1 MSTTTPIVDFVRRYA
16 QSGTSR
22 LHMPGHKG
30 QSLLGFEPWD
40 ITEIKGAD
48 ELYGADGIIAQS
60 EANATRLFGTVH
72 TYYSTEG
79 SSQCIRAMLCLALQA
94 APAAGQRPV
103 LLAARNAHKA
113 LLYAAALLDFDI
125 QWLWPAP
132 QDAGALCSCPV
143 SAAKLTGALQG
154 LAQQGRKP
162 FGVYITS
169 PDYLGGVQDIAAL
182 AEVCKDFGVPLLV
195 DNAHGAYLRFLPQG
209 GQHPIALGAAMCCD
223 SGHKTLPVVTGGAYL
238 HLGKNAPIQDEA
250 AVRNALALFGSTS
263 PSYLILQSLD
273 KCNQVLSEGYL
284 GGVQDIAAL
293 AEVCKDFGVPLLVDN
308 AHGAYLRFL
317 PQGGQHP
324 IALGAAMCCDSGH
337 KTLPVVTG
345 GAYLHL
351 GKNAPIQDEAAVRNA
366 LALFGSTSPSYLILQ
381 SLDKCNQVLSEGY
394 PLRLLQCCGYLTR
407 MRRELNEAAAAKHCP
422 GPLALESEPLKVTL
436 DAATLGMTGTELAEA
451 LRSAKV
457 ECEYA
462 DPRYVVLMFTPANPP
477 QDFER
482 LTSAVLHI
490 VENLTGPFPLPE
502 KNDRELLELEHEL
515 HTCCSIRQAVF
526 APQEQ
531 VPTEQAVGRI
541 CAMPTVSCPPA
552 IPIVVSGEKI
562 TSAAV
567 RLMQKYHVMQAAVLR
582 KTI

>member
-1 MSTTTPIVDFVRRYA
+1 MSMTTPIVDFVRRYA

-143 SAAKLTGALQG
+143 SVAKLTGALQG
-154 LAQQGRKP
+154 LVQQGKRP

-182 AEVCKDFGVPLLV
+182 AEVCKDFSVPLLV

-238 HLGKNAPIQDEA
+238 HLGKNAPVQDEA

-273 KCNQVLSEGYL
+273 KCNQ
-284 GGVQDIAAL
+284 I
-293 AEVCKDFGVPLLVDN
+293 
-308 AHGAYLRFL
+308 
-317 PQGGQHP
+317 
-324 IALGAAMCCDSGH
+324 
-337 KTLPVVTG
+337 
-345 GAYLHL
+345 
-351 GKNAPIQDEAAVRNA
+351 
-366 LALFGSTSPSYLILQ
+366 
-381 SLDKCNQVLSEGY
+381 LSEGY
-394 PLRLLQCCGYLTR
+394 PLRLLQCCGHLTR
-407 MRRELNEAAAAKHCP
+407 LRRELNEAAAAKHCP
-422 GPLALESEPLKVTL
+422 EPLALESEPLKVTL
-436 DAATLGMTGTELAEA
+436 DAAVLGLSGTELAEK
-451 LRSAKV
+451 LRAAKI

-462 DPRYVVLMFTPANPP
+462 DPRYLVLMFTPDNPP

-482 LTSAVLHI
+482 LSAAVLRI
-490 VENLTGPFPLPE
+490 AEELAGPVTLPE
-502 KNDRELLELEHEL
+502 ETAGEFAELERGL
-515 HTCCSIRQAVF
+515 HRRCTIRQAVF

-531 VPTEQAVGRI
+531 LPAEQAVGRI

-552 IPIVVSGEKI
+552 IPIVVSGEQI
-562 TSAAV
+562 TPAAAAWMK
-567 RLMQKYHVMQAAVLR
+567 RYHVEEVSVIREPQ
-582 KTI
+582 

>member
-1 MSTTTPIVDFVRRYA
+1 MSMTTPIVDFVRRYA

-30 QSLLGFEPWD
+30 QSILGFEPWD

-48 ELYGADGIIAQS
+48 ELYEAEGIIAES
-60 EANATRLFGTVH
+60 EANATRLFGTAH

-94 APAAGQRPV
+94 APRTGKRPV

-125 QWLWPAP
+125 EWLWPAP
-132 QDAGALCSCPV
+132 EDACALCSCPV
-143 SAAKLTGALQG
+143 SAARLTAALH
-154 LAQQGRKP
+154 AMEQQGRKP
-162 FGVYITS
+162 FGIYVTS

-182 AEVCKDFGVPLLV
+182 AAVCKTFDLPLLV
-195 DNAHGAYLRFLPQG
+195 DNAHGAYLRFLPENR
-209 GQHPIALGAAMCCD
+209 HPIALGAAMCCD

-273 KCNQVLSEGYL
+273 KCNQVL
-284 GGVQDIAAL
+284 
-293 AEVCKDFGVPLLVDN
+293 AED
-308 AHGAYLRFL
+308 
-317 PQGGQHP
+317 
-324 IALGAAMCCDSGH
+324 
-337 KTLPVVTG
+337 
-345 GAYLHL
+345 
-351 GKNAPIQDEAAVRNA
+351 
-366 LALFGSTSPSYLILQ
+366 
-381 SLDKCNQVLSEGY
+381 Y
-394 PLRLLQCCGYLTR
+394 PLRLLQCCGHLTR
-407 MRRELNEAAAAKHCP
+407 LRRELNEAAAAKRCSV
-422 GPLALESEPLKVTL
+422 PLVLESEPLKVTL
-436 DAATLGMTGTELAEA
+436 DAAALGMTGTELAEA
-451 LRSAKV
+451 LRGAKV

-502 KNDRELLELEHEL
+502 ENDRELLELEHEL

-567 RLMQKYHVMQAAVLR
+567 RLMQKHHVMQVAVLR

>member
-1 MSTTTPIVDFVRRYA
+1 MSMTTPIVDFVRRYA

-103 LLAARNAHKA
+103 LLAARNAHKT

-132 QDAGALCSCPV
+132 QDAGAFCSCPV

-154 LAQQGRKP
+154 LAQQGKRP

-182 AEVCKDFGVPLLV
+182 TEVCKDFGVPLLV

-238 HLGKNAPIQDEA
+238 HLGKNAPVQDEA

-273 KCNQVLSEGYL
+273 KCNQ
-284 GGVQDIAAL
+284 I
-293 AEVCKDFGVPLLVDN
+293 
-308 AHGAYLRFL
+308 
-317 PQGGQHP
+317 
-324 IALGAAMCCDSGH
+324 
-337 KTLPVVTG
+337 
-345 GAYLHL
+345 
-351 GKNAPIQDEAAVRNA
+351 
-366 LALFGSTSPSYLILQ
+366 
-381 SLDKCNQVLSEGY
+381 LSEGY
-394 PLRLLQCCGYLTR
+394 PLRLLQCCGHLTR
-407 MRRELNEAAAAKHCP
+407 LRRELNEAVAAKHCP
-422 GPLALESEPLKVTL
+422 GPLVLESEPLKVTL
-436 DAATLGMTGTELAEA
+436 DAAVLGLSGTELAEK
-451 LRSAKV
+451 LRAAKI

-462 DPRYVVLMFTPANPP
+462 DPRYLVLMFTPDNPP

-482 LTSAVLHI
+482 LSAAVLRI
-490 VENLTGPFPLPE
+490 AEELAGPVTLPE
-502 KNDRELLELEHEL
+502 ETAGEFAELERGL
-515 HTCCSIRQAVF
+515 HRRCTIRQAVF

-531 VPTEQAVGRI
+531 LPAEQAVGRI

-552 IPIVVSGEKI
+552 IPIVVSGEQI
-562 TSAAV
+562 TPAAAAWMK
-567 RLMQKYHVMQAAVLR
+567 RYHVEEVSVIREPQ
-582 KTI
+582 

>member
-1 MSTTTPIVDFVRRYA
+1 MSMTTPIVDFVCRYA

-48 ELYGADGIIAQS
+48 ELYEAEGIIAES
-60 EANATRLFGTVH
+60 EANATRLFGTAH

-94 APAAGQRPV
+94 SPRTGKRPV

-125 QWLWPAP
+125 EWLWPAP
-132 QDAGALCSCPV
+132 EDACALCSCLV
-143 SAAKLTGALQG
+143 SAARLTAALH
-154 LAQQGRKP
+154 AMEQQGRKP
-162 FGVYITS
+162 FGIYVTS

-182 AEVCKDFGVPLLV
+182 AAVCKTFDLPLLV
-195 DNAHGAYLRFLPQG
+195 DNAHGAYLRFLPENR
-209 GQHPIALGAAMCCD
+209 HPIALGAAMCCD

-273 KCNQVLSEGYL
+273 KCNQVL
-284 GGVQDIAAL
+284 A
-293 AEVCKDFGVPLLVDN
+293 
-308 AHGAYLRFL
+308 
-317 PQGGQHP
+317 
-324 IALGAAMCCDSGH
+324 
-337 KTLPVVTG
+337 
-345 GAYLHL
+345 
-351 GKNAPIQDEAAVRNA
+351 
-366 LALFGSTSPSYLILQ
+366 
-381 SLDKCNQVLSEGY
+381 EGY
-394 PLRLLQCCGYLTR
+394 PLRLLQCCGHLTR
-407 MRRELNEAAAAKHCP
+407 LRRELNEAAAAKRCSV
-422 GPLALESEPLKVTL
+422 PLVLESEPLKVTL
-436 DAATLGMTGTELAEA
+436 DAAALGMTGTELAEA

-502 KNDRELLELEHEL
+502 ENDRELLELEHEL

-567 RLMQKYHVMQAAVLR
+567 RLMQKYHVTQVAVLR

>member
-1 MSTTTPIVDFVRRYA
+1 MSMTTPIVDFVRRYA

-60 EANATRLFGTVH
+60 EANATRLFDTVH

-143 SAAKLTGALQG
+143 SAAKLTGVLQG
-154 LAQQGRKP
+154 LAQQGKRP

-182 AEVCKDFGVPLLV
+182 AEVCRDFGVPLLV

-238 HLGKNAPIQDEA
+238 HLGKNAPVQDEA

-273 KCNQVLSEGYL
+273 KCNQILSEGY
-284 GGVQDIAAL
+284 
-293 AEVCKDFGVPLLVDN
+293 
-308 AHGAYLRFL
+308 
-317 PQGGQHP
+317 
-324 IALGAAMCCDSGH
+324 S
-337 KTLPVVTG
+337 
-345 GAYLHL
+345 
-351 GKNAPIQDEAAVRNA
+351 
-366 LALFGSTSPSYLILQ
+366 
-381 SLDKCNQVLSEGY
+381 
-394 PLRLLQCCGYLTR
+394 LRLLQCCGHLTR
-407 MRRELNEAAAAKHCP
+407 LRRELNEAAAAKHCP

-436 DAATLGMTGTELAEA
+436 DAVVLGLSGTELAEK
-451 LRSAKV
+451 LRAVKI

-462 DPRYVVLMFTPANPP
+462 DPRYLVLMFTPDNPP

-482 LTSAVLHI
+482 LTAAVLRI
-490 VENLTGPFPLPE
+490 AEELAGPVTLPE
-502 KNDRELLELEHEL
+502 ETAGEFAALERGL
-515 HTCCSIRQAVF
+515 HRRCTIRQAVF

-531 VPTEQAVGRI
+531 LPAEQAIGRI

-552 IPIVVSGEKI
+552 IPIVVSGEQI
-562 TSAAV
+562 TPAAAAWMK
-567 RLMQKYHVMQAAVLR
+567 RYHVEEVSVIREPQ
-582 KTI
+582 

>member
-1 MSTTTPIVDFVRRYA
+1 MSMTTPIVDFVRRYA

-94 APAAGQRPV
+94 APATGQRPV

-154 LAQQGRKP
+154 LAQQGKRP

-182 AEVCKDFGVPLLV
+182 TEVCKDFGVPLLV

-238 HLGKNAPIQDEA
+238 HLGKNAPVQDEV

-273 KCNQVLSEGYL
+273 KCNQ
-284 GGVQDIAAL
+284 I
-293 AEVCKDFGVPLLVDN
+293 
-308 AHGAYLRFL
+308 
-317 PQGGQHP
+317 
-324 IALGAAMCCDSGH
+324 
-337 KTLPVVTG
+337 
-345 GAYLHL
+345 
-351 GKNAPIQDEAAVRNA
+351 
-366 LALFGSTSPSYLILQ
+366 
-381 SLDKCNQVLSEGY
+381 LSEGY
-394 PLRLLQCCGYLTR
+394 PLRLLQCCGHLTR
-407 MRRELNEAAAAKHCP
+407 LRRELNEAAAAKHCP

-436 DAATLGMTGTELAEA
+436 DAAVLGLSGTELAEK
-451 LRSAKV
+451 LRAAKI

-462 DPRYVVLMFTPANPP
+462 DPRYLVLMFTPDNPP

-482 LTSAVLHI
+482 LSAAVLRI
-490 VENLTGPFPLPE
+490 AEELAGPVTLPE
-502 KNDRELLELEHEL
+502 ETAGDFAELERGL
-515 HTCCSIRQAVF
+515 HRRCTIRQAVF

-531 VPTEQAVGRI
+531 LPAEQAVGRI

-552 IPIVVSGEKI
+552 IPIVVSGEQI
-562 TSAAV
+562 TPAAAAWMK
-567 RLMQKYHVMQAAVLR
+567 RYHVEEVSVIREPQ
-582 KTI
+582 

>member
-1 MSTTTPIVDFVRRYA
+1 MSMTTPIVDFVRRYA

-143 SAAKLTGALQG
+143 SAAKLTGVLQG
-154 LAQQGRKP
+154 LAQQGKRP

-238 HLGKNAPIQDEA
+238 HLGKNAPVQDEA

-273 KCNQVLSEGYL
+273 KCNQILSEGY
-284 GGVQDIAAL
+284 
-293 AEVCKDFGVPLLVDN
+293 
-308 AHGAYLRFL
+308 
-317 PQGGQHP
+317 
-324 IALGAAMCCDSGH
+324 S
-337 KTLPVVTG
+337 
-345 GAYLHL
+345 
-351 GKNAPIQDEAAVRNA
+351 
-366 LALFGSTSPSYLILQ
+366 
-381 SLDKCNQVLSEGY
+381 
-394 PLRLLQCCGYLTR
+394 LRLLQCCGHLTR
-407 MRRELNEAAAAKHCP
+407 LRRELNEAAAAKHCP

-436 DAATLGMTGTELAEA
+436 DAAVLGLSGIELAEK
-451 LRSAKV
+451 LRAAKI

-462 DPRYVVLMFTPANPP
+462 DPRYLVLMFTPDNPP

-482 LTSAVLHI
+482 LTAAVLRI
-490 VENLTGPFPLPE
+490 AEELAGPVTLPE
-502 KNDRELLELEHEL
+502 ETAGEFAVLERGL
-515 HTCCSIRQAVF
+515 HRRCTIRQAVF

-531 VPTEQAVGRI
+531 LPAEQAIGRI

-552 IPIVVSGEKI
+552 IPIVVSGEQI
-562 TSAAV
+562 TPAAAAWMK
-567 RLMQKYHVMQAAVLR
+567 RYHVEEVSVICEPQ
-582 KTI
+582 

>member
-1 MSTTTPIVDFVRRYA
+1 MSMTTPIVDFVRRYA
-16 QSGTSR
+16 QSGISR

-60 EANATRLFGTVH
+60 EANATRLFDTVH

-143 SAAKLTGALQG
+143 SAAKLADALQG
-154 LAQQGRKP
+154 LAQQGQRP

-238 HLGKNAPIQDEA
+238 HLGKNAPVQDEA

-273 KCNQVLSEGYL
+273 KCNQ
-284 GGVQDIAAL
+284 I
-293 AEVCKDFGVPLLVDN
+293 
-308 AHGAYLRFL
+308 
-317 PQGGQHP
+317 
-324 IALGAAMCCDSGH
+324 
-337 KTLPVVTG
+337 
-345 GAYLHL
+345 
-351 GKNAPIQDEAAVRNA
+351 
-366 LALFGSTSPSYLILQ
+366 
-381 SLDKCNQVLSEGY
+381 LSEGY
-394 PLRLLQCCGYLTR
+394 PLRLLQCCGHLTR
-407 MRRELNEAAAAKHCP
+407 LRRELNEAAAAKHCP
-422 GPLALESEPLKVTL
+422 GPLALESEPLKITL
-436 DAATLGMTGTELAEA
+436 DAAVLGLSGTELAEK
-451 LRSAKV
+451 LRAAKI

-462 DPRYVVLMFTPANPP
+462 DPRYLVLMFTPDNPP

-482 LTSAVLHI
+482 LAAAVLRI
-490 VENLTGPFPLPE
+490 AEKFVGPVTLPE
-502 KNDRELLELEHEL
+502 ETAGEFAELKRGL
-515 HTCCSIRQAVF
+515 HRCCTIRQAVF

-531 VPTEQAVGRI
+531 LPAEQAVGRI

-552 IPIVVSGEKI
+552 IPIVVSGEQI
-562 TSAAV
+562 TPAA
-567 RLMQKYHVMQAAVLR
+567 AAWMKHYQVEEVSVIR
-582 KTI
+582 ETQ

>member
-1 MSTTTPIVDFVRRYA
+1 MSMTTPIVDFVRRYA

-60 EANATRLFGTVH
+60 EANATRLFDTVH

-154 LAQQGRKP
+154 LAQQGKRP

-182 AEVCKDFGVPLLV
+182 TEVCKDFGVPLLV

-238 HLGKNAPIQDEA
+238 HLGKNAPVQDEA

-273 KCNQVLSEGYL
+273 KCNQ
-284 GGVQDIAAL
+284 I
-293 AEVCKDFGVPLLVDN
+293 
-308 AHGAYLRFL
+308 
-317 PQGGQHP
+317 
-324 IALGAAMCCDSGH
+324 
-337 KTLPVVTG
+337 
-345 GAYLHL
+345 
-351 GKNAPIQDEAAVRNA
+351 
-366 LALFGSTSPSYLILQ
+366 
-381 SLDKCNQVLSEGY
+381 LSEGY
-394 PLRLLQCCGYLTR
+394 PLRLLQCCGHLTR
-407 MRRELNEAAAAKHCP
+407 LRRELNEVAAAKHCP

-436 DAATLGMTGTELAEA
+436 DAAVLGLSGTELAEK
-451 LRSAKV
+451 LRAAKI

-462 DPRYVVLMFTPANPP
+462 DPRYLVLMFTPDNPP

-482 LTSAVLHI
+482 LSVAVLRI
-490 VENLTGPFPLPE
+490 TEELAGPVTFPE
-502 KNDRELLELEHEL
+502 ETAGEFAELERGL
-515 HTCCSIRQAVF
+515 HRRCTIRQAVF

-531 VPTEQAVGRI
+531 LPAEQAVGRI

-552 IPIVVSGEKI
+552 IPIVVSGEQI
-562 TSAAV
+562 TPAVAAWMK
-567 RLMQKYHVMQAAVLR
+567 RYHVEEVSVIREPQ
-582 KTI
+582 

>member
-1 MSTTTPIVDFVRRYA
+1 MSMTTPIVDFVRRYA

-60 EANATRLFGTVH
+60 EANATHLFSTMH

-154 LAQQGRKP
+154 LAQQGQRP

-169 PDYLGGVQDIAAL
+169 PDYLGGVQDVAAL

-238 HLGKNAPIQDEA
+238 HLGKNAPVQDEA

-273 KCNQVLSEGYL
+273 KCNQ
-284 GGVQDIAAL
+284 I
-293 AEVCKDFGVPLLVDN
+293 
-308 AHGAYLRFL
+308 
-317 PQGGQHP
+317 
-324 IALGAAMCCDSGH
+324 
-337 KTLPVVTG
+337 
-345 GAYLHL
+345 
-351 GKNAPIQDEAAVRNA
+351 
-366 LALFGSTSPSYLILQ
+366 
-381 SLDKCNQVLSEGY
+381 LSEGY
-394 PLRLLQCCGYLTR
+394 PLRLLQCCGHLTR
-407 MRRELNEAAAAKHCP
+407 LRRELNEAAAAKHCP

-436 DAATLGMTGTELAEA
+436 DAAVLGLSGTELAEK
-451 LRSAKV
+451 LRAAKI

-462 DPRYVVLMFTPANPP
+462 DPRYLVLMFTPDNPP

-482 LTSAVLHI
+482 LSAAVLRI
-490 VENLTGPFPLPE
+490 AEELVGPVTLPE
-502 KNDRELLELEHEL
+502 ETAGEFAELERGL
-515 HTCCSIRQAVF
+515 HRRCTIRQAVF

-531 VPTEQAVGRI
+531 LPAEQAVGRI

-552 IPIVVSGEKI
+552 IPIVVSGEQI
-562 TSAAV
+562 TPVAAAWMK
-567 RLMQKYHVMQAAVLR
+567 RYHVEKVSVIREPQ
-582 KTI
+582 

>member
-1 MSTTTPIVDFVRRYA
+1 MSMTTPIVDFVRRYA

-132 QDAGALCSCPV
+132 QDAGSLCSCPV

-154 LAQQGRKP
+154 LAQQGKRP

-182 AEVCKDFGVPLLV
+182 TEVCKDFDVPLLV

-238 HLGKNAPIQDEA
+238 HLGKNAPVQDEA

-273 KCNQVLSEGYL
+273 KCNQ
-284 GGVQDIAAL
+284 I
-293 AEVCKDFGVPLLVDN
+293 
-308 AHGAYLRFL
+308 
-317 PQGGQHP
+317 
-324 IALGAAMCCDSGH
+324 
-337 KTLPVVTG
+337 
-345 GAYLHL
+345 
-351 GKNAPIQDEAAVRNA
+351 
-366 LALFGSTSPSYLILQ
+366 
-381 SLDKCNQVLSEGY
+381 LSEGY
-394 PLRLLQCCGYLTR
+394 PLRLLQCCGHLTR
-407 MRRELNEAAAAKHCP
+407 LRRELNEAAAKHCP

-436 DAATLGMTGTELAEA
+436 DAAVLGLSGTELAEK
-451 LRSAKV
+451 LRAAKI

-462 DPRYVVLMFTPANPP
+462 DPRYLVLMFTPDNPP

-482 LTSAVLHI
+482 LSAAVLRI
-490 VENLTGPFPLPE
+490 AEELAGPVTLPE
-502 KNDRELLELEHEL
+502 ETAGEFAELERGL
-515 HTCCSIRQAVF
+515 HRRCTIRQAVF

-531 VPTEQAVGRI
+531 LPAEQAVGRI

-552 IPIVVSGEKI
+552 IPIVVSGEQI
-562 TSAAV
+562 TPAAAAWMK
-567 RLMQKYHVMQAAVLR
+567 RYHVEDVSVIREPQ
-582 KTI
+582 

>member
-1 MSTTTPIVDFVRRYA
+1 MSMTTPIVDFVRRYA

-94 APAAGQRPV
+94 ASAAGQRPV

-154 LAQQGRKP
+154 LAQQGKRP
-162 FGVYITS
+162 FGIYITS

-182 AEVCKDFGVPLLV
+182 AEVCKDFSVPLLV

-238 HLGKNAPIQDEA
+238 HLGKNAPVQDEA

-273 KCNQVLSEGYL
+273 KCNQ
-284 GGVQDIAAL
+284 I
-293 AEVCKDFGVPLLVDN
+293 
-308 AHGAYLRFL
+308 
-317 PQGGQHP
+317 
-324 IALGAAMCCDSGH
+324 
-337 KTLPVVTG
+337 
-345 GAYLHL
+345 
-351 GKNAPIQDEAAVRNA
+351 
-366 LALFGSTSPSYLILQ
+366 
-381 SLDKCNQVLSEGY
+381 LSEGY
-394 PLRLLQCCGYLTR
+394 PLRLLQCCGHLTR
-407 MRRELNEAAAAKHCP
+407 LRRELNEAVAAKHCP
-422 GPLALESEPLKVTL
+422 EPLALESEPLKVTL
-436 DAATLGMTGTELAEA
+436 DAAVLGLSGTELAEK
-451 LRSAKV
+451 LRAAKI

-462 DPRYVVLMFTPANPP
+462 DPRYLVLMFTPDNPP

-482 LTSAVLHI
+482 LTAAVLRI
-490 VENLTGPFPLPE
+490 AEELAGPVTLPE
-502 KNDRELLELEHEL
+502 ETAGEFAELERGL
-515 HTCCSIRQAVF
+515 HRRCTIRQAVF

-531 VPTEQAVGRI
+531 LPAEQAVGRI

-552 IPIVVSGEKI
+552 IPIVVSGEQI
-562 TSAAV
+562 TPAAAAWMK
-567 RLMQKYHVMQAAVLR
+567 RYHVEEVSVIREPQ
-582 KTI
+582 

>member
-1 MSTTTPIVDFVRRYA
+1 MSVTTPIVDFVRRYA

-154 LAQQGRKP
+154 LAQQGKRP

-238 HLGKNAPIQDEA
+238 HLGKNAPVQDEA

-263 PSYLILQSLD
+263 PSYLQSLD
-273 KCNQVLSEGYL
+273 KCNQ
-284 GGVQDIAAL
+284 I
-293 AEVCKDFGVPLLVDN
+293 
-308 AHGAYLRFL
+308 
-317 PQGGQHP
+317 
-324 IALGAAMCCDSGH
+324 
-337 KTLPVVTG
+337 
-345 GAYLHL
+345 
-351 GKNAPIQDEAAVRNA
+351 
-366 LALFGSTSPSYLILQ
+366 
-381 SLDKCNQVLSEGY
+381 LSEGY
-394 PLRLLQCCGYLTR
+394 PLRLLQCCGHLTR
-407 MRRELNEAAAAKHCP
+407 LRRELNEAAAAKHCP

-436 DAATLGMTGTELAEA
+436 DAAVLGLSGTELAEK
-451 LRSAKV
+451 LRAAKI

-462 DPRYVVLMFTPANPP
+462 DPRYLVLMFTPDNPP

-482 LTSAVLHI
+482 LSAAVLRI
-490 VENLTGPFPLPE
+490 AEELAGPVTLPE
-502 KNDRELLELEHEL
+502 ETAGEFAELERGL
-515 HTCCSIRQAVF
+515 HRRCTIRQAVF

-531 VPTEQAVGRI
+531 LPAEQAVGRI

-552 IPIVVSGEKI
+552 IPIVVSGEQI
-562 TSAAV
+562 TPAAAAWMK
-567 RLMQKYHVMQAAVLR
+567 RYHVEEVSVIREPQ
-582 KTI
+582 

>member
-1 MSTTTPIVDFVRRYA
+1 MSVTTPIVDFVRRYA

-48 ELYGADGIIAQS
+48 ELYEADGIIAQS

-154 LAQQGRKP
+154 LAQQGKRP

-182 AEVCKDFGVPLLV
+182 TEVCKDFDVPLLV

-238 HLGKNAPIQDEA
+238 HLGKNAPVQDEA

-273 KCNQVLSEGYL
+273 KCNQ
-284 GGVQDIAAL
+284 I
-293 AEVCKDFGVPLLVDN
+293 
-308 AHGAYLRFL
+308 
-317 PQGGQHP
+317 
-324 IALGAAMCCDSGH
+324 
-337 KTLPVVTG
+337 
-345 GAYLHL
+345 
-351 GKNAPIQDEAAVRNA
+351 
-366 LALFGSTSPSYLILQ
+366 
-381 SLDKCNQVLSEGY
+381 LSEGY
-394 PLRLLQCCGYLTR
+394 PLRLLQCCGHLTR
-407 MRRELNEAAAAKHCP
+407 LRRELNEAAAAKHCP

-436 DAATLGMTGTELAEA
+436 DAAVLGLSGTELAEK
-451 LRSAKV
+451 LRAAKI

-462 DPRYVVLMFTPANPP
+462 DPRYLVLMFTPDNPP

-482 LTSAVLHI
+482 LTAAVLRI
-490 VENLTGPFPLPE
+490 AEELAGPVTLPE
-502 KNDRELLELEHEL
+502 EAAGEFAELERGL
-515 HTCCSIRQAVF
+515 HRCCTIRQAVF

-531 VPTEQAVGRI
+531 LPAEQAVGRI

-552 IPIVVSGEKI
+552 IPIVVSGEQI
-562 TSAAV
+562 TPAAAAWMK
-567 RLMQKYHVMQAAVLR
+567 RYHVEEVSVIREPQ
-582 KTI
+582 

>member
-1 MSTTTPIVDFVRRYA
+1 MSMTTPIVDFVRRYA

-94 APAAGQRPV
+94 APQTGKRPV

-143 SAAKLTGALQG
+143 SAAKLADALHG
-154 LAQQGRKP
+154 LVQQGQRP

-238 HLGKNAPIQDEA
+238 HLGKNAPVQDEA

-273 KCNQVLSEGYL
+273 KCNQ
-284 GGVQDIAAL
+284 I
-293 AEVCKDFGVPLLVDN
+293 
-308 AHGAYLRFL
+308 
-317 PQGGQHP
+317 
-324 IALGAAMCCDSGH
+324 
-337 KTLPVVTG
+337 
-345 GAYLHL
+345 
-351 GKNAPIQDEAAVRNA
+351 
-366 LALFGSTSPSYLILQ
+366 
-381 SLDKCNQVLSEGY
+381 LSEGY
-394 PLRLLQCCGYLTR
+394 PLRLLQCCGHLTR
-407 MRRELNEAAAAKHCP
+407 LRRELNEAAAAKHCP

-436 DAATLGMTGTELAEA
+436 DAAVLGLSGTELAEK
-451 LRSAKV
+451 LRAAKI

-462 DPRYVVLMFTPANPP
+462 DPRYLVLMFTPDNPP

-482 LTSAVLHI
+482 LSAAVLRI
-490 VENLTGPFPLPE
+490 AEELVGPVTLPE
-502 KNDRELLELEHEL
+502 ETAGEFAELERGL
-515 HTCCSIRQAVF
+515 HRRCTIRQAVF

-531 VPTEQAVGRI
+531 LPAEQAVGRI

-552 IPIVVSGEKI
+552 IPIVVSGEQI
-562 TSAAV
+562 TPVAAAWMK
-567 RLMQKYHVMQAAVLR
+567 RYHVEEVSVIREPQ
-582 KTI
+582 

>member
-48 ELYGADGIIAQS
+48 ELYEADGIIAQS

-154 LAQQGRKP
+154 LAQQGKRP

-238 HLGKNAPIQDEA
+238 HLGKNAPVQDEA

-273 KCNQVLSEGYL
+273 KCNQ
-284 GGVQDIAAL
+284 I
-293 AEVCKDFGVPLLVDN
+293 
-308 AHGAYLRFL
+308 
-317 PQGGQHP
+317 
-324 IALGAAMCCDSGH
+324 
-337 KTLPVVTG
+337 
-345 GAYLHL
+345 
-351 GKNAPIQDEAAVRNA
+351 
-366 LALFGSTSPSYLILQ
+366 
-381 SLDKCNQVLSEGY
+381 LSEGY
-394 PLRLLQCCGYLTR
+394 PLRLLQCCGHLTR
-407 MRRELNEAAAAKHCP
+407 LRRELNEAAAAKHCP

-436 DAATLGMTGTELAEA
+436 DAAVLGLSGTELAEK
-451 LRSAKV
+451 LRAAKI

-462 DPRYVVLMFTPANPP
+462 DPRYLVLMFTPDNPP

-482 LTSAVLHI
+482 LSAAVLRI
-490 VENLTGPFPLPE
+490 AEELAGPVTLPE
-502 KNDRELLELEHEL
+502 ETAGEFAELERGL
-515 HTCCSIRQAVF
+515 HRRCTIRQAVF

-531 VPTEQAVGRI
+531 LPAEQAVGRI

-552 IPIVVSGEKI
+552 IPIVVSGEQI
-562 TSAAV
+562 TPAAAAWMK
-567 RLMQKYHVMQAAVLR
+567 RYHVEEVSVIREPQ
-582 KTI
+582 

>member
-1 MSTTTPIVDFVRRYA
+1 MSMTTPIVDFVRRYA

-60 EANATRLFGTVH
+60 EANATHLFSTVH

-143 SAAKLTGALQG
+143 SAAKLADALHG
-154 LAQQGRKP
+154 LVQQGQRP

-238 HLGKNAPIQDEA
+238 HLGKNAPVQDEA

-273 KCNQVLSEGYL
+273 KCNQ
-284 GGVQDIAAL
+284 I
-293 AEVCKDFGVPLLVDN
+293 
-308 AHGAYLRFL
+308 
-317 PQGGQHP
+317 
-324 IALGAAMCCDSGH
+324 
-337 KTLPVVTG
+337 
-345 GAYLHL
+345 
-351 GKNAPIQDEAAVRNA
+351 
-366 LALFGSTSPSYLILQ
+366 
-381 SLDKCNQVLSEGY
+381 LSEGY
-394 PLRLLQCCGYLTR
+394 PLRLLQCCGHLTR
-407 MRRELNEAAAAKHCP
+407 LRRELNEAAAAKHCP

-436 DAATLGMTGTELAEA
+436 DAAVLGLSGTELAEK
-451 LRSAKV
+451 LRAAKI

-462 DPRYVVLMFTPANPP
+462 DPRYLVLMFTPDNPP

-482 LTSAVLHI
+482 LSAAVLRI
-490 VENLTGPFPLPE
+490 AEELVGPVTLPE
-502 KNDRELLELEHEL
+502 ETAGEFAELERGL
-515 HTCCSIRQAVF
+515 HRRCTIRQAVF

-531 VPTEQAVGRI
+531 LPAEQAVGRI

-552 IPIVVSGEKI
+552 IPIVVSGEQI
-562 TSAAV
+562 TPAAAAWMK
-567 RLMQKYHVMQAAVLR
+567 RYHVEEVSVIREPQ
-582 KTI
+582 

>member
-1 MSTTTPIVDFVRRYA
+1 MSTPICDFVRRYA
-16 QSGTSR
+16 GGGAVR

-30 QSLLGFEPWD
+30 CGPLGCEALD
-40 ITEIKGAD
+40 ITEIDGAD
-48 ELYGADGIIAQS
+48 DLFHPEGIIARS
-60 EANATRLFGTVH
+60 EENAGAVFGAH
-72 TYYSTEG
+72 TLYAAGGSTL
-79 SSQCIRAMLCLALQA
+79 CIQTMVQLLAVYA
-94 APAAGQRPV
+94 RSRGQRPL
-103 LLAARNAHKA
+103 LLAGRNAHKA
-113 LLYAAALLDFDI
+113 FVNAAALLDVPVR
-125 QWLWPAP
+125 WLCPAEGEAYYSGGVTP
-132 QDAGALCSCPV
+132 EQLERELACSREPV
-143 SAAKLTGALQG
+143 TAVYLTC
-154 LAQQGRKP
+154 
-162 FGVYITS
+162 
-169 PDYLGGVQDIAAL
+169 PDYLGELPDVAAL
-182 AEVCKDFGVPLLV
+182 AAVCRRAGVLLAV
-195 DNAHGAYLRFLPQG
+195 DNAHGAYLKFLSPSR
-209 GQHPIALGAAMCCD
+209 HPMDLGADLCCD
-223 SGHKTLPVVTGGAYL
+223 SAHKTLPVVTGGAYL
-238 HLGKNAPIQDEA
+238 HIAHQAPELLHRQA
-250 AVRNALALFGSTS
+250 KASMGLWGSS
-263 PSYLILQSLD
+263 
-273 KCNQVLSEGYL
+273 
-284 GGVQDIAAL
+284 
-293 AEVCKDFGVPLLVDN
+293 
-308 AHGAYLRFL
+308 
-317 PQGGQHP
+317 
-324 IALGAAMCCDSGH
+324 
-337 KTLPVVTG
+337 
-345 GAYLHL
+345 
-351 GKNAPIQDEAAVRNA
+351 
-366 LALFGSTSPSYLILQ
+366 SPSYLILQ

-526 APQEQ
+526 APQER